1 MKLKPYIAMYE
12 GHDVSISIWDPNTNE
27 FVVYELERIT
37 QDKHYM
43 VSQGVGVTTEGNY
56 VHKRSKKKEDINFYI
71 SFALANLKK
80 DFGIENDFQIFHI
93 MPTHPQNP
101 QDPLTWDYSIIN
113 APVYHISRANHH
125 EAHSWSSYMQAP
137 FKNSAII
144 SWDAGGDNTLFMY
157 SEINEQGY
165 MTKRFEYPV
174 LRYSFMWQLY
184 GVHMES
190 IRHTVNALDY
200 AGKMMGL
207 AAYGLPF
214 EEKARS
220 LVPEILSMME
230 RMEDKDVSREK
241 VHLWLKENFNQQH
254 ILHGDDEKTLAYA
267 IQLAT
272 EEGLIQFIR
281 NELIDMIHL
290 CDNNLIITGGTAMN
304 ILVNERVKKEFPELN
319 VFVPCNP
326 GDDNISCGLM
336 SREMWFL
343 QDKLRHNMINGTF
356 DFKYA
361 GPYLFDHNNLM
372 EYVIERN
379 ARETTLTEVAELL
392 RNGKIIGFLNGRS
405 EVGPRALGNRSIL
418 CDPTIPD
425 MKNKLNQRVK
435 FREWF
440 RPFAPVCRLVDA
452 DKYFDSRDYD
462 FMDAMQFAVDVKP
475 EWQSTLTEITHADGT
490 ARLQTVTEESN
501 PVFYE
506 LLNEFDGVLLNTS
519 FNIQGKPILNSIRDA
534 LEILDTTQLDHV
546 VVVNKDDN
554 KPYIFSKGLL

>member
-1 MKLKPYIAMYE
+1 M
-12 GHDVSISIWDPNTNE
+12 
-27 FVVYELERIT
+27 
-37 QDKHYM
+37 
-43 VSQGVGVTTEGNY
+43 
-56 VHKRSKKKEDINFYI
+56 
-71 SFALANLKK
+71 
-80 DFGIENDFQIFHI
+80 
-93 MPTHPQNP
+93 
-101 QDPLTWDYSIIN
+101 
-113 APVYHISRANHH
+113 
-125 EAHSWSSYMQAP
+125 
-137 FKNSAII
+137 
-144 SWDAGGDNTLFMY
+144 
-157 SEINEQGY
+157 
-165 MTKRFEYPV
+165 
-174 LRYSFMWQLY
+174 
-184 GVHMES
+184 
-190 IRHTVNALDY
+190 
-200 AGKMMGL
+200 
-207 AAYGLPF
+207 
-214 EEKARS
+214 
-220 LVPEILSMME
+220 
-230 RMEDKDVSREK
+230 
-241 VHLWLKENFNQQH
+241 
-254 ILHGDDEKTLAYA
+254 YA
-267 IQLAT
+267 IQLVT

-475 EWQSTLTEITHADGT
+475 EWQSTLTEITH
-490 ARLQTVTEESN
+490 
-501 PVFYE
+501 
-506 LLNEFDGVLLNTS
+506 
-519 FNIQGKPILNSIRDA
+519 
-534 LEILDTTQLDHV
+534 
-546 VVVNKDDN
+546 
-554 KPYIFSKGLL
+554 